1 MAIAVRAARR
11 ADIPALVSLMQ
22 AFYAEA
28 DFPLPAGPAAGAFE
42 FLLAD
47 PRLGNVWLAMDGGE
61 PIGHTV
67 LTVCFSMEYGGLR
80 GFVDDLYVRPTA
92 RGRGAGAG
100 LLAALRAD
108 AVTRGVRAL
117 HVEVGPHNAIAQRLY
132 ARAGYTDSGHV
143 FLSLRLATPVHV
155 G

>member
-1 MAIAVRAARR
+1 MTIAVRPAGR
-11 ADIPALVSLMQ
+11 ADISTLVSLMQ

-28 DFPLPAGPAAGAFE
+28 DFPLPAGPAADAFE
-42 FLLAD
+42 SLLAD
-47 PRLGNVWLAMDGGE
+47 PRLGGVWVAIDDDE

-80 GFVDDLYVRPTA
+80 GFVDDLYVRPSA

-100 LLAALRAD
+100 LLAALQAD

-117 HVEVGPHNAIAQRLY
+117 HVEVGPDNAIARRLY
-132 ARAGYTDSGHV
+132 ARAGYADSGHV
-143 FLSLRLATPVHV
+143 FLSLPLDTPVHV